1 MNPITSA
8 AQSGKHL
15 AMQKLSPWPTAA
27 LVFLVGL
34 ALSLW
39 VALESRQSS
48 LATAQVQFEHQ
59 VDQLQRDI
67 QTQFQR
73 ALYPMRGAKGLFY
86 AKGHV
91 TREEFRAFVA
101 SRNLASEFPGIRG
114 FGFIEKVARAQLNG
128 FVAAQRLDQA
138 PDFEVSTSG
147 MAAALYVVKFVE
159 PLANNRDALGR
170 DVGADAVM
178 LAAMDKASA
187 TGEAT
192 LSGAHPLA
200 QDLQK
205 RPGFLYLLPLYRL
218 NMPVATAAERA
229 RALQGFLFAPIVL
242 EEVLADN
249 LSVGNQLF
257 DFEIF
262 DGTQPAQHA
271 LLFDAE
277 RSRAAIAAQ
286 PDPEHYRSRRFLA
299 QRPLLI
305 GGHAFTLRSYSSPQ
319 LEASL
324 DGSMPV
330 LLGVAGGLLSLTLAS
345 TFWLLLS
352 GRRRAQGIAAGM
364 TVELARMA
372 KVATHTS
379 NSVLIADGHC
389 KIVWVNES
397 FTRLTGYTREEAFG
411 QDYAALL
418 HTGGAGPD
426 SARHMTEALKQGQS
440 VLQQVQNRSK
450 SGRTY
455 WAETEGQPLHD
466 TSGEFTGFVAIETDI
481 TDRKMAEDKLN
492 VALRDSEALLR
503 TINQYS
509 IVSETDP
516 HGTIM
521 RVNQGFCAIS
531 GYSEQEVVGASH
543 AIVSSELHPDEFW
556 ADVWRTISSNQPWRG
571 ELRNQAKDGTVYWV
585 DTMIAPFANEHGVIQ
600 KYVGVQ
606 HDITAR
612 KKLRQELFEHNQL
625 LQSVLVNIPV
635 GVSVVD
641 RQLNM
646 VATNPLFRQL
656 LDFPDS
662 LFEESGTPFERI
674 IRFNAQRGE
683 YGPGDKEAQI
693 AAIMDRARRTQPH
706 QFERLRPNG
715 VTLEV
720 RGAPMP
726 NGGFVTT
733 YADITELRNATD
745 AAKQASHFKSQFLAN
760 TSHDLRTPMNAILGM
775 LKLLQRT
782 ELSDRQLDYVGK
794 TEGAAKSLLGLLND
808 ILDVSKVE
816 AGKMTLDPQPFSLD
830 GLLRDLSVLFAASVG
845 SKPVEVLFDV
855 DPAVPKRLLG
865 DAMRLQQVLV
875 NLGGN
880 AIKFTARGDVVL
892 KIDVITLRAQEV
904 VLRFAMRDSGIGIA
918 PEHQQHIFDG
928 FSQAETSTTRRF
940 GGTGL
945 GLSICK
951 SLIALMGGDLKL
963 DSAAGRGSTFHF
975 SLCLP
980 LVEPEQEQP
989 PTPAQAH
996 TAPLAALVVDDNATA
1011 RQVVATM
1018 VRSLGW
1024 SVDLADSG
1032 EQAIARYQARLDSGA
1047 LAYQAVLV
1055 DVRLPDMEGWQIC
1068 RRIRQLCVGEPVP
1081 IVLMVSAN
1089 GQEMLLQR
1097 SDEEQSVHDV
1107 VVVKPVTASMLLD
1120 ALTDT
1125 PSTSTNA
1132 DNDTN
1137 AAPRRAALPPAKG
1150 QRLAAMRL
1158 LVVDDNVINQQV
1170 ARELLDAEGALVD
1183 VADNGQLGLQ
1193 AVVAANPRYDAVL
1206 MDVRMPV
1213 MDGYTATRA
1222 IRQIWSST
1230 QLPIIA
1236 MTANVMD
1243 SDQDACKAAGMNEHI
1258 GKPIDVNLLVASL
1271 LKLTG
1276 RLGNASAAKSTPL
1289 ASVEWVDV
1297 PWVLNRLGGNKTL
1310 YLRIVTSFLRESE
1323 ALLAQ
1328 LERHLQDGEL
1338 VQAADLL
1345 HTLKGLASTIGA
1357 GKLSGLA
1364 ARWEAEVPKR
1374 PAPSALQA
1382 AREDIRACL
1391 AATGAA
1397 LQRVVADMR
1406 ASGVVE

>member
-1 MNPITSA
+1 MNPFTSA
-8 AQSGKHL
+8 SRFGYRSTV
-15 AMQKLSPWPTAA
+15 QKFSPWPTAA
-27 LVFLVGL
+27 LVFFVGL
-34 ALSLW
+34 ALSVW
-39 VALESRQSS
+39 VALASRQSS

-101 SRNLASEFPGIRG
+101 SRDLASEFPGIRG
-114 FGFIEKVARAQLNG
+114 FGFIEKVAREQLQG
-128 FVAAQRLDQA
+128 FVTAQRLDQA
-138 PDFEVSTSG
+138 PGFDVTPS
-147 MAAALYVVKFVE
+147 AAARPLYVVKFVE
-159 PLANNRDALGR
+159 PLENNREALGLE
-170 DVGADAVM
+170 VGADAVL
-178 LAAMDKASA
+178 LAAIDKASA

-192 LSGAHPLA
+192 LSGTHTLI
-200 QDLQK
+200 QDRQK

-218 NMPVATAAERA
+218 NMPVSNAAQRA

-242 EEVLADN
+242 EELLADN
-249 LSVGNQLF
+249 LHGGDTRF

-262 DGTQPAQHA
+262 DGNQADQQA
-271 LLFDAE
+271 LLFDAD
-277 RSRAAIAAQ
+277 RFRAAISAQ
-286 PDPEHYRSRRFLA
+286 PDKERYRARRFQA
-299 QRPLLI
+299 QRQLLI
-305 GGHAFTLRSYSSPQ
+305 GGHAMTLRTYSSPQ

-324 DGSMPV
+324 NSGMPV

-345 TFWLLLS
+345 TFWLMLS
-352 GRRRAQGIAAGM
+352 GRRRAQEIAAGM

-379 NSVLIADGHC
+379 NSVLIADGQC

-397 FTRLTGYTREEAFG
+397 FTHLTGYTREEAIG
-411 QDYAALL
+411 QDYSALL
-418 HTGGAGPD
+418 HSGGADPER
-426 SARHMTEALKQGQS
+426 ARHMTEALKHGQS
-440 VLQQVQNRSK
+440 VLQQVQSRSK
-450 SGRTY
+450 SGRKY

-466 TSGEFTGFVAIETDI
+466 TLGDFTGFVLIQTDI
-481 TDRKMAEDKLN
+481 TDRKLAEDKLN
-492 VALRDSEALLR
+492 AALRDSEALMR

-509 IVSETDP
+509 IVSETSP
-516 HGTIM
+516 HGIIT
-521 RVNQGFCAIS
+521 RVNQGFCRIS
-531 GYSEQEVVGASH
+531 GYSEEEVVGSSH
-543 AIVSSELHPDEFW
+543 AIVSSKLQPKEFW
-556 ADVWRTISSNQPWRG
+556 SEVWHTISSNQPWRG

-585 DTMIAPFANEHGVIQ
+585 DTMIAPFADEHGVIQ

-612 KKLRQELFEHNQL
+612 KKLRQELVEHNQL

-641 RQLNM
+641 RQLNI
-646 VATNPLFRQL
+646 VASNALFRQL
-656 LDFPDS
+656 LELPDS
-662 LFEESGTPFERI
+662 LFEEPGTPFERL
-674 IRFNAQRGE
+674 IRFNAMRGE
-683 YGPGDKEAQI
+683 YGPGDTEMQI
-693 AAIMDRARRTQPH
+693 AAIMERARRAQPH

-830 GLLRDLSVLFAASVG
+830 ALLRDLSVLFAANVG
-845 SKPVEVLFDV
+845 NKPVEVLFDV
-855 DPAVPKRLLG
+855 DPGVPKSLLG

-880 AIKFTARGDVVL
+880 AIKFTARGEVVL
-892 KIDVITLRAQEV
+892 KIDVLALRAQEV

-951 SLIALMGGDLKL
+951 SLIALMGGELKL
-963 DSAAGRGSTFHF
+963 DSAAGQGSSFHF

-980 LVEPEQEQP
+980 LVEPEQEHP
-989 PTPAQAH
+989 PTLTQAH
-996 TAPLAALVVDDNATA
+996 AAPLAALVIDDNATA
-1011 RQVVATM
+1011 RQVVARM
-1018 VRSLGW
+1018 MQSLGW
-1024 SVDLADSG
+1024 SVDAAG
-1032 EQAIARYQARLDSGA
+1032 SGA
-1047 LAYQAVLV
+1047 QALARCSARPGSGAFAYQAVFV
-1055 DVRLPDMEGWQIC
+1055 DVRLPDMDGWQIS
-1068 RRIRQLCVGEPVP
+1068 RRIRQLGGGEQVT
-1081 IVLMVSAN
+1081 IVLMVTAHAH
-1089 GQEMLLQR
+1089 ELLLQR
-1097 SDEEQSVHDV
+1097 SEEEQSVRDV
-1107 VVVKPVTASMLLD
+1107 FVVKPVTASMLFD
-1120 ALTDT
+1120 ALVDTRSADTDT
-1125 PSTSTNA
+1125 KT
-1132 DNDTN
+1132 
-1137 AAPRRAALPPAKG
+1137 AARGAALDLAKG
-1150 QRLAAMRL
+1150 RRLDAMRL
-1158 LVVDDNVINQQV
+1158 LVVDDNLINQQV
-1170 ARELLDAEGALVD
+1170 ARELLGAEGALVD

-1193 AVVAANPRYDAVL
+1193 AVVAANPPYDAVL

-1213 MDGYTATRA
+1213 MDGYTATMA
-1222 IRQIWSST
+1222 IRQIWSAA

-1243 SDQDACKAAGMNEHI
+1243 SDQEACTAAGMNDHI
-1258 GKPIDVNLLVASL
+1258 GKPIDINLLVASL
-1271 LKLTG
+1271 LRLTG
-1276 RLGNASAAKSTPL
+1276 RRAHATVAKSTPL
-1289 ASVEWVDV
+1289 ASLEWVDV
-1297 PWVLNRLGGNKTL
+1297 PWVLSRLGGNRAL
-1310 YLRIVTSFLRESE
+1310 YLSIVTSFLRESE
-1323 ALLAQ
+1323 GLLAQ
-1328 LERHLQDGEL
+1328 LDRHLLDGSL
-1338 VQAADLL
+1338 DQAADHL
-1345 HTLKGLASTIGA
+1345 HTLKGLASTVGA
-1357 GKLSGLA
+1357 GRLSGLA

-1374 PAPSALQA
+1374 PTPGALQA
-1382 AREDIRACL
+1382 AREDLQACL
-1391 AATGAA
+1391 DATGAA
-1397 LQRVVADMR
+1397 LQRVVADIR
-1406 ASGVVE
+1406 AGRVFGSGS